1 MPFDNFLSIQK
12 IIDIQIM
19 TRAAETCKIGRRGSP
34 WASKEDAT
42 TWKWSRSNTRKVNER
57 KPEARR
63 EGKGPPKRE
72 S

>member
-34 WASKEDAT
+34 
-42 TWKWSRSNTRKVNER
+42 
-57 KPEARR
+57 
-63 EGKGPPKRE
+63 
-72 S
+72 